1 MAIESLL
8 KKPSGRILNNKGD
21 FMNLDDLTIG
31 QVKSLERFFNNKEHQ
46 PKLNKQLGKKVLIR
60 TDRAGVHYG
69 TLVSKAGLEIELKD
83 AIRIW
88 YWKGAASL
96 SQMAVDGV
104 SCPEDCKFSV
114 QVPII
119 CLTYIEIIPC
129 SEKAQKSIEGVPS
142 WKA

>member
-1 MAIESLL
+1 
-8 KKPSGRILNNKGD
+8 
-21 FMNLDDLTIG
+21 MNLDDLTIG
-31 QVKSLERFFNNKEHQ
+31 QVKSLEKFFNNQ
-46 PKLNKQLGKKVLIR
+46 NQNQLNNHLGKKVLVR

-69 TLVSKAGLEIELKD
+69 TLDAKAGLEVELKN

-104 SCPEDCKFSV
+104 SCPSECKFSV
-114 QVPII
+114 PVPNI

-129 SEKAQKSIEGVPS
+129 SEIAQKSIEGVPP
-142 WKA
+142 WKI